1 MRLLFVAVLAFALA
15 AAAAAADRASVG
27 IAFVNDAG
35 LYAVGA
41 DGSGF
46 SLLRGY
52 GCPPGTLPP
61 CPVAKATSW
70 SPDGSRLAFTIANQ
84 LYVYDSRD
92 GSHRALTTGVD
103 VDSATPPAWSPNGQ
117 ELAFASVNITD
128 DAVAEARPSGS
139 FSGTTSSSLSDLYAV
154 HLESGEVRKL
164 TAGVQTT
171 DPAWAPGPQIVYS
184 RLLQGR
190 WELFTVE
197 PGGEH
202 RRLTDGGAPV
212 NRRASWS
219 PDGTEIAFLRDAGG
233 LQARLNAIRPD
244 GTGLRQLSNLPIDL
258 VLGDPPAWSPDGSLI
273 AVSTSLNG
281 RLDVVTGNR
290 PGRDLYVVSAD
301 GSGERRLTQSAERGV
316 ADRGPTWSPDGNRLA
331 FETYDRDKASES
343 ALYTANADGRCEMR
357 VAAIGGWRPVW
368 QPLKGAVVSQQQ
380 CSDLAVVA
388 TELTKQRALG
398 RFRVRLL
405 NDGTTPLSEIR
416 LRGQSS
422 AATIVSTAG
431 RNAVCSLTPGGV
443 HCRVASIAPGA
454 SVDLE
459 LLIEARVLT
468 RIGRYNLGPD
478 VRFVAAA
485 GNRETS
491 LVNNRLVSKVTV
503 SSCTTR
509 TRGGGS
515 IRGAESDNKICGRRG
530 NDRIS
535 GLAGDDHIEGGAGND
550 ILNGGPGND
559 VIVAGSGRDAVS
571 CGAGRDRATVD
582 GADRVARDCERVTR
596 VRSS

>member
-1 MRLLFVAVLAFALA
+1 MRLLFASLLACALA
-15 AAAAAADRASVG
+15 AAATAADRASVG

-52 GCPPGTLPP
+52 GCPAGTLPP

-92 GSHRALTTGVD
+92 GSHRVVTTNVD

-117 ELAFASVNITD
+117 ELAFASVHITD

-139 FSGTTSSSLSDLYAV
+139 FSASTSSSLSDLYAI
-154 HLESGEVRKL
+154 HLESGAVRKL
-164 TAGVQTT
+164 TAGAQTS

-190 WELFTVE
+190 WELFTIE
-197 PGGEH
+197 PGDQH
-202 RRLTDGGAPV
+202 RRLTDGAAGV

-258 VLGDPPAWSPDGSLI
+258 VLGDPPAWSPDGSLL

-281 RLDVVTGNR
+281 RLDLVTGNR

-301 GSGERRLTQSAERGV
+301 GTGERRLTQSAERGV

-343 ALYTANADGRCEMR
+343 ALYTVNADGRCELR
-357 VAAIGGWRPVW
+357 VAAVGGWRPVW

-388 TELTKQRALG
+388 TELTKQRSLG

-405 NDGTTPLSEIR
+405 NDGTTPLSEVR
-416 LRGQSS
+416 LRGESS

-431 RNAVCSLTPGGV
+431 RNAICSLTPRGV

-454 SVDLE
+454 SVDVD

-468 RIGRYNLGPD
+468 RIGRHHLGPD
-478 VRFVAAA
+478 IRFLAAT

-491 LVNNRLVSKVTV
+491 LTNNRLATKVTV
-503 SSCTTR
+503 SACTTR

-515 IRGAESDNKICGRRG
+515 IRGTESNNTICGRRG
-530 NDRIS
+530 SDRIA
-535 GLAGDDHIEGGAGND
+535 GLAGDDRIDGGPGND
-550 ILNGGPGND
+550 VLNGGPGND
-559 VIVAGSGRDAVS
+559 TIVAGAGRDAIS
-571 CGAGRDRATVD
+571 CGAGRDHAIAD
-582 GADRVARDCERVTR
+582 GADRVSKDCERVR
-596 VRSS
+596 RR